1 MMKNPQPQPNKAF
14 LTTDVLRSILNDDTV
29 KENNYKVVFVN
40 YPVYHDE
47 LAVELLNIV
56 GFTVDGRKEVINEL
70 VIYAD
75 RYEVPTPQ
83 KSKNPNKK
91 IPSIPPENE
100 DTWEEV
106 ESLEN
111 KDPFSF

>member
-1 MMKNPQPQPNKAF
+1 MKNPQPQPNKAF

-47 LAVELLNIV
+47 LAVELLNIT
-56 GFTVDGRKEVINEL
+56 GFTVEGKKEEIKEL

-100 DTWEEV
+100 DAWEEV

>member
-47 LAVELLNIV
+47 LAVELLNIT
-56 GFTVDGRKEVINEL
+56 GFTVEGKKEEIKEL
-70 VIYAD
+70 VIYTNC
-75 RYEVPTPQ
+75 YETPTLQ
-83 KSKNPNKK
+83 LKA
-91 IPSIPPENE
+91 
-100 DTWEEV
+100 
-106 ESLEN
+106 ESSLL
-111 KDPFSF
+111 

>member
-47 LAVELLNIV
+47 LAVELLNIT